1 MTIRT
6 TRKTVTFTRPFAL
19 NDFAGFQP
27 AGTYEVETD
36 EELLDNLSF
45 PAWRRVA
52 TMIHLRKDGA
62 TQVVRVNPVELDA
75 VLLREAGFVR
85 PFGDLG

>member
-19 NDFAGFQP
+19 AGIDGVQP
-27 AGTYEVETD
+27 AGTYDVDTD
-36 EELLDNLSF
+36 EETIDDVSF
-45 PAWRRVA
+45 LAWRRVA

-62 TQVVRVNPVELDA
+62 TQVHRIDPAELEK
-75 VLLREAGFVR
+75 LLSA
-85 PFGDLG
+85 